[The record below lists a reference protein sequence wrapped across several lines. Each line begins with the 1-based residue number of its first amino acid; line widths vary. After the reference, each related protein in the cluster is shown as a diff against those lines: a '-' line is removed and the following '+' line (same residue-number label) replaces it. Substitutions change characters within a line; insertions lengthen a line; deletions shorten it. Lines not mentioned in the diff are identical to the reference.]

1 MYWAPVSHD
10 ADEAQFRAI
19 ARRCMAL
26 KIAPAEVSFASS
38 DEAPLFEMV
47 PGGEASPSFAVP
59 RAYTE
64 LLKDAICHRAPDRF
78 ALLYDVL
85 WRIRC
90 GEAGLVDNP
99 ADAAVARL
107 NDYARI
113 VRRDIHKMHAFLRFR
128 EQRVDGRMIFTSW
141 FEPQHFIL
149 RQAVPFF
156 VDRFSNM
163 DWFIATPI
171 GTAAWNGSELV
182 YGPPAKRAPPAADAV
197 LDETWATY
205 YRTTFNPARL
215 RLKAMAAEMPRHYW
229 ANMPETGLIPTMI
242 ANAGHRLEEMAAK
255 EPDLAPRFAEKI
267 ASRALVPPQPPA
279 DALSALKSEIAQ
291 CRRCPLHCAA
301 TQAVT
306 GEGPDGAE
314 IMLVGEQPG
323 DAEDLAGRPFVGPA
337 GQLLDRA
344 LREAGVE
351 RSRLYLTNAVKHFKY
366 EPRGKRRIHQK
377 PSAGEVQTCKWW
389 LNREIALIRPRL
401 IVALGATAA
410 GALSGRAVSVTK
422 ERGPMMFGE
431 TQGFVTM
438 HPSFLLRLA
447 DANAKEREY
456 RNFVADIGRVRKG

>member
-1 MYWAPVSHD
+1 MYWAPISLD
-10 ADEAQFRAI
+10 ADEAQFRAL

-26 KIAPAEVSFASS
+26 EIAPAEVSFASL
-38 DEAPLFEMV
+38 DEAPLFERV
-47 PGGEASPSFAVP
+47 PEGETSSAFAVP
-59 RAYTE
+59 RAYAE
-64 LLKDAICHRAPDRF
+64 LLNDAICHRAPDRF

-85 WRIRC
+85 WRIRH
-90 GEAGLVDNP
+90 GEAGLVGNP

-107 NDYARI
+107 TDYARN
-113 VRRDIHKMHAFLRFR
+113 VCRDIHKMHAFLRFR
-128 EQRVDGRMIFTSW
+128 EQCVDGRTVFTSW

-149 RQAVPFF
+149 RRAMPFF
-156 VDRFSNM
+156 VDRFSTM

-171 GTAAWNGSELV
+171 GTAAWNGLELV
-182 YGPPAKRAPPAADAV
+182 YGPPAQRPPPSADAV

-215 RLKAMAAEMPRHYW
+215 RLKAMTAEMPRHYW
-229 ANMPETGLIPTMI
+229 ANMPETDLIPAMV
-242 ANAGHRLEEMAAK
+242 ANAGRRLEEMAAR
-255 EPDLAPRFAEKI
+255 EPDPAPRYAEKI
-267 ASRALVPPQPPA
+267 AARPPAPAQQPA
-279 DALSALKSEIAQ
+279 DALAALNSEIAQ

-306 GEGPDGAE
+306 GEGPDNAE

-323 DAEDLAGRPFVGPA
+323 DAEDIAGRPFVGPA
-337 GQLLDRA
+337 GQVLDKA
-344 LREAGVE
+344 LIEAGVE

-377 PSAGEVQTCKWW
+377 PNAGEVQSCKWW

-422 ERGPMMFGE
+422 ERGPMMFAGM
-431 TQGFVTM
+431 QGFVTV
-438 HPSFLLRLA
+438 HPSFLLRLPDA
-447 DANAKEREY
+447 DAKEREY
-456 RNFVADIGRVRKG
+456 RNFVADLGRVRKS